1 MFVFT
6 ADLHLCYKIPVFNY
20 GNDTGFPLKNK
31 FIKIKTQTNL
41 KNKKVQ
47 RIVWWTI
54 DMTTIVTINGKP
66 WLNI

>member
-47 RIVWWTI
+47 RIV
-54 DMTTIVTINGKP
+54 
-66 WLNI
+66 